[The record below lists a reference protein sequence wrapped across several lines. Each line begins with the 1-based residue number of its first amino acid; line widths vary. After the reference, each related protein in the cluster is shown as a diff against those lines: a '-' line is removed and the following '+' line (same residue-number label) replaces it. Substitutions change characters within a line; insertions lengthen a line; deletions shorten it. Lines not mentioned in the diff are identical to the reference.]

1 MEDRI
6 KLYLDNFPEMNRAQV
21 IKMIEFFDRAIEE
34 RVLFCQKLPARVAK
48 RKAEYEKKMNPQTK
62 RK

>member
-1 MEDRI
+1 MEDRVAFY
-6 KLYLDNFPEMNRAQV
+6 KKVFPMLTEELLAEMIADYDKAQ
-21 IKMIEFFDRAIEE
+21 EE